1 MEIFN
6 ENEIEPDVD
15 IDDEPDLEVSVG
27 LDIVAVEGRYGV
39 IDWRGFHPSPNPSFE
54 EEVRRDP
61 VAAMNNRFSRARK
74 LKSQGCPKLAQQLL
88 KEAYRIKDMIMSVP
102 SRTKKNTTSRP
113 RFSH

>member
-6 ENEIEPDVD
+6 ENEIESDVD
-15 IDDEPDLEVSVG
+15 IDDELDSEVTVG
-27 LDIVAVEGRYGV
+27 LDIVAVKGRYGV
-39 IDWRGFHPSPNPSFE
+39 IDWLGFHPSPKPSFE

-74 LKSQGCPKLAQQLL
+74 LKSQGCKKLAQQLL
-88 KEAYRIKDMIMSVP
+88 KEAHKIKNMIASVS